1 MDNTLDANRNP
12 IKKLS
17 DLWGRY
23 YFRRNLLGF
32 FFILP
37 SLIFL
42 VVFIVYPVFNNII
55 LSFTDATLTK
65 DTYEFIGLKNY
76 IKLFSSRKFTKYLW
90 NNIIWT
96 IFSVIGQLGIGLL
109 FAMLILKKM
118 RGGTLIRSILLVP
131 YVVPAVAISLLTR
144 WLCNS
149 DYGIITLWLQKMNVV
164 PQGFTPLSLPG
175 YAMAAV
181 VIVNI
186 WRSYPF
192 PMLIYWAS
200 LKGIDGQLYEAASID
215 GASKFQAF
223 RYITLPQLRNTTL
236 TLAILRIAWTAT
248 YFDLIWM
255 VTGGGP
261 AGSTTHLPVMIY
273 QNSFGTFQ
281 TGYASAISVVLGLLL
296 LVFVIYYVKHS
307 TDTQNER

>member
-1 MDNTLDANRNP
+1 
-12 IKKLS
+12 LS

-32 FFILP
+32 LFVLP

-42 VVFIVYPVFNNII
+42 IVFIVYPVVNNVI

-65 DTYEFIGLKNY
+65 DTFEFVGLKNY
-76 IKLFSSRKFTKYLW
+76 IKLLTSRKFKNYLW
-90 NNIIWT
+90 NNIVWT
-96 IFSVIGQLGIGLL
+96 FFSVIGQLGIGLL
-109 FAMLILKKM
+109 FALLILKRV
-118 RGGTLIRSILLVP
+118 RGGTIIRSILLVP
-131 YVVPAVAISLLTR
+131 YVVPAVSISLLTR

-149 DYGIITLWLQKMNVV
+149 DYGIITLWLQKMGAV
-164 PQGFTPLSLPG
+164 PDGFTPLSLPG

-181 VIVNI
+181 IIVNI

-215 GASKFQAF
+215 GATKFQAF

-261 AGSTTHLPVMIY
+261 AGSTTHLPIMIY

-281 TGYASAISVVLGLLL
+281 TGYAAAISVVLGLLL
-296 LVFVIYYVKHS
+296 FVFVVYYVRHS
-307 TDTQNER
+307 SDTQNEG